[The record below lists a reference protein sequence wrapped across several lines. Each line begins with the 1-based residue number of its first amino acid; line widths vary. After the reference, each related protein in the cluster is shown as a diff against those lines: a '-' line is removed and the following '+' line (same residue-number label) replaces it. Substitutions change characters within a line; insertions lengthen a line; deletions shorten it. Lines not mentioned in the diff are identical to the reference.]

1 MEELRIPTARGDEN
15 GAIPTN
21 ALDHLANTS
30 EHEDISLPAPRDT
43 TNSGTRPVSRLE
55 GKTEIPDSDADS
67 EFSSPV
73 KSTSN
78 LHAAVTA
85 SSPIMPNED
94 VQSSEGRTLVDRDIA
109 SINDSLL
116 LAVGSTLASNKYE
129 TSAQDTPP
137 DLATGGIYEVIEIE
151 VEAGT
156 AKEVDSV
163 INPNSELPVITS
175 SSTNEADASHMEI
188 NALDSS
194 LSEVKPASKTAE
206 SVLTSSPMNEVK
218 AANAISFAAA
228 AIGTLQEPETADED
242 DALDFIDSFSENV
255 QKAIEFINQRPLSTS
270 LPELELFK
278 TGGGHTMENSQES
291 SAKTSSLPTSAL
303 PTNHGAEDQEME
315 TGIESA
321 NDNKNLP
328 ARPILVQQDNGDQ
341 VMEDSDETSTTVGI
355 LASSAVEPDLKEEPT
370 PTPANSTNN
379 DSQHFDEA
387 WKEIMGTDKVP
398 GSSHQSTQNASSQA
412 TRIIEANGLD
422 VSLASVQLIRVGFAN
437 AKHGKHV
444 DAVEDIRHERGED
457 IEIPTAIHQTASKSS
472 TKDGDTPMNT
482 GAEFAPQQ
490 ESDEPNMSKKPD
502 TLIGDVRE
510 STPLFE
516 GSSSKTTSFSPE
528 YNHQQSPAQDIDMEM
543 AEEEDDGQ
551 AELGTSQVPIL
562 TAKDLKQVKN
572 VPEEIRESQTSRKR
586 VIPDSDEEDED
597 EQGAEGTPVL
607 PLARESSTRA
617 ASPGEATLSI
627 APILSQSTQPE
638 DSLIPSSPR
647 VEAILLP
654 SQKPVKTPSAPFKL
668 STMNTDSLL
677 SSPVRPET
685 SSSFVTKAEEQT
697 SRASEGSKDVVMEE
711 LKAMKIAS
719 LKARNA
725 ALIAEIESER
735 AKLGEVTKTLIHPAA
750 ETVKTHI
757 KLLHDY
763 NDIRD
768 IGQGLIGMIADNR
781 GVRIGDLYEE
791 FGVDVKD

>member
-1 MEELRIPTARGDEN
+1 MEKEEEVLEELRIPTARGDEN

-163 INPNSELPVITS
+163 INPNSELPGKYSTRLS
-175 SSTNEADASHMEI
+175 SPQKLICCELSHQAQRTKRTRATWKLMLWTAPCPRSNQLLKPPSQVDISSNQIRSHADGR
-188 NALDSS
+188 
-194 LSEVKPASKTAE
+194 TQ
-206 SVLTSSPMNEVK
+206 VLTSSPMNEVK

-711 LKAMKIAS
+711 LKAMKIVS
-719 LKARNA
+719 L
-725 ALIAEIESER
+725 
-735 AKLGEVTKTLIHPAA
+735 T
-750 ETVKTHI
+750 
-757 KLLHDY
+757 
-763 NDIRD
+763 
-768 IGQGLIGMIADNR
+768 GLATI
-781 GVRIGDLYEE
+781 
-791 FGVDVKD
+791 